1 MCYKIVY
8 KIFVKYVK
16 KRIKAKLKNPPKTG
30 KNNNKKTIIHS
41 KVIQAQLQTEDGC
54 F

>member
-16 KRIKAKLKNPPKTG
+16 KTKKQTKIKILPKQEKTS
-30 KNNNKKTIIHS
+30 KNNISSKTDTKPS
-41 KVIQAQLQTEDGC
+41 CKRRMGV